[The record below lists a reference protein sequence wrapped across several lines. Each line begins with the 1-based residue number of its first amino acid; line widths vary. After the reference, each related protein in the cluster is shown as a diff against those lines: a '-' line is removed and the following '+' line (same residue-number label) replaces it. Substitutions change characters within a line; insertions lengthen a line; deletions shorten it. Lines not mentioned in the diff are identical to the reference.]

1 MLRTTIIVPTY
12 NAANTIEETLIS
24 IQKNNPSI
32 YNISEIFIADDSST
46 DNTLELSKGVWT
58 DEKTRIKIVKS
69 DINRGERGN
78 LNSIIQSIKKDY
90 DWFLI
95 LHADDLA
102 KENWLR
108 EMCYCIDESDENTAS
123 ISSSYDVF
131 WEDGRMEPG
140 EEKLNS
146 TTITGGKNAIRSTLK
161 SGTWWHISGCAIKLS
176 SFEVTGGFNEEM
188 PQFGDME
195 WILKVFNSGLSITY
209 VPKCLTLYRQLASSV
224 SSNSFKKHQ
233 DIFEHANL
241 VMYYSKLFS
250 SRQLMDFYLKF
261 NLQLFK
267 RNIRSVLSGNF
278 LRLRLSIMM
287 TLYLTKIFGFTHTP
301 TISFNENRFDSN

>member
-1 MLRTTIIVPTY
+1 MLRKTIIVPTY

-24 IQKNNPSI
+24 IQENNPSL
-32 YNISEIFIADDSST
+32 YNISEVFIADDFSIDETIDVST
-46 DNTLELSKGVWT
+46 KSWT
-58 DEKTRIKIVKS
+58 DKKTNIRIVKS
-69 DINRGERGN
+69 DLNQGERGN
-78 LNSIIQSIKKDY
+78 LNRIIKSIKNDY
-90 DWFLI
+90 DWILI

-102 KENWLR
+102 KANWLK
-108 EMCYCIDESDENTAS
+108 EMCYAIDESDETIAS

-131 WEDGRMEPG
+131 WEDGRIEPG

-146 TTITGGKNAIRSTLK
+146 TTITGDKNAIRNTLK

-176 SFEVTGGFNEEM
+176 LFEATGGFNEEM

-209 VPKCLTLYRQLASSV
+209 VPKCLTLYRQLSSSV

-241 VMYYSKLFS
+241 VIYYSKLFS
-250 SRQLMDFYLKF
+250 SRQLINFYLKF